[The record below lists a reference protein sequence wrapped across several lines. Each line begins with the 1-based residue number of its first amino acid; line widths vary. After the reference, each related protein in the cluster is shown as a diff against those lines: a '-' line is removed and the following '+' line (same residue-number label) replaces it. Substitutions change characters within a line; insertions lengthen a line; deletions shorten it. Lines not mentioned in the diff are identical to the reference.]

1 MLTAKQKEIVQRYL
15 GPNFNEIDALGIY
28 PFRYDH
34 FEIKPPSAYEIDD
47 DVLISGQITSTIQ
60 ILRFGRRTIV
70 KFRLS
75 TSSEDFQVTVY
86 NQPYFKRQLEG
97 QVVSVLGKLTAHNQ
111 IVANKVNQQPLEK
124 MEGFFPIYPLKGD
137 VKQFQM
143 RAIMKKL
150 LRKYQEQLGDQ
161 IPIELIDRYRLSS
174 RRQAI
179 KQIHFPSDQR
189 HLNQAL
195 RTLKYEELL
204 RYQVALQ
211 LQRQEVQDVS
221 KPSRNLEPASLKQY
235 RQSLP
240 FELNEPQNQVL
251 EEIIDDLNGPTLM
264 RRLLQG
270 DVGSGKTVVALLSA
284 LLMMEQGFQICLL
297 VPTEVLYHQHLQWFM
312 DYFGSQFK
320 IAGYTSSL
328 PTAEK
333 RLFLEELATGEIQGV
348 VATHA
353 IFSPDVE
360 FSNLGYVIMDE
371 QHRFGVQQRQALLDK
386 GEEVDVLMMSA
397 TPIPRTLAASVY
409 AHLSISTLTQTIAS
423 RQHIQTK
430 LILENSIRT
439 ILDHLLE
446 RIETYHEQVY
456 LVLPAITEGA
466 LPTRNVS
473 SVAKNLQQSLGQRI
487 RIAQIHGQLPSE
499 IIQERLA
506 QFRNHEIDLLVSTT
520 IIEVGIDVSRANTM
534 VIYDADRFGLAQL
547 HQLRGRIGRQSGA
560 GWCYLLTNSQ
570 NEDALHRL
578 RFLEKEDD
586 GFKIAQYD
594 LKSRGSGDLLGER
607 QSGFPAFSIANIFDD
622 EKILV
627 QAQLDAQELCYNNHY
642 EPFVASIRKDID
654 SILTKASI

>member
-1 MLTAKQKEIVQRYL
+1 MLTAKQKEIIQRYL
-15 GPNFNEIDALGIY
+15 GPDFNEIDALGIY

-34 FEIKPPSAYEIDD
+34 FEIKHPSAYEVDD

-75 TSSEDFQVTVY
+75 TLAEDFQVTVY

-97 QVVSVLGKLTAHNQ
+97 QVVSVLGKLTSHNQ
-111 IVANKVNQQPLEK
+111 IVASKVNQQPLEK
-124 MEGFFPIYPLKGD
+124 MEGFFPIYPLKGE

-150 LRKYQEQLGDQ
+150 LRKYQEHIDDQ
-161 IPIELIDRYRLSS
+161 IPVELIDRYHLSS

-179 KQIHFPSDQR
+179 KQIHFPSNQQ

-211 LQRQEVQDVS
+211 LQRQEVQDVA
-221 KPSRNLEPASLKQY
+221 KPLRNLDLTSLNKY
-235 RQSLP
+235 RQQLP
-240 FELNEPQNQVL
+240 FELNEPQNLVL
-251 EEIIDDLNGPTLM
+251 KEIIDDLNGPTLM

-270 DVGSGKTVVALLSA
+270 DVGSGKTVVALLSS

-297 VPTEVLYHQHLQWFM
+297 VPTEVLYHQHLNWFI
-312 DYFGSQFK
+312 DYFGSRFN

-328 PTAEK
+328 PTAQK
-333 RLFLEELATGEIQGV
+333 RLFLEQLATGEIQGV

-353 IFSPDVE
+353 IFSPEVE

-371 QHRFGVQQRQALLDK
+371 QHRFGVQQRLALLDK
-386 GEEVDVLMMSA
+386 GKEVDVLMMSA

-423 RQHIQTK
+423 RHHIQTK

-446 RIETYHEQVY
+446 RIENHHEQVY

-473 SVAKNLQQSLGQRI
+473 SVTKNLQQSLGHRI
-487 RIAQIHGQLPSE
+487 RIEQIHGQLPSE
-499 IIQERLA
+499 VIQERLA

-547 HQLRGRIGRQSGA
+547 HQLRGRIGRQTGR

-578 RFLEKEDD
+578 RFLEKEED
-586 GFKIAQYD
+586 GFKIAQFD

-607 QSGFPAFSIANIFDD
+607 QSGFPAFSIANIFED

-654 SILTKASI
+654 SILAKASI